1 MFYHHVARRG
11 RAPQVAWVQVA
22 LPSSDKWF
30 WCHFHF
36 KSYFHFS
43 SFWIHSSH
51 PDSDFPK
58 FWKCQK
64 DIQTPYCHTYFME
77 ASPNWS
83 RSDKLIIDNDFEDDI
98 KISSKR
104 ASVNPLAGFL
114 KPLSPASATATA
126 SASSTNS
133 SSSAQAEFSGGS
145 RTQKWIPDRALP
157 KCPRTQKLFPRP
169 PHELKS
175 KNKLIFWKCG
185 RSDRSDR
192 EPTVITLNDYLTLNH
207 P

>member
-1 MFYHHVARRG
+1 
-11 RAPQVAWVQVA
+11 
-22 LPSSDKWF
+22 
-30 WCHFHF
+30 
-36 KSYFHFS
+36 
-43 SFWIHSSH
+43 
-51 PDSDFPK
+51 
-58 FWKCQK
+58 
-64 DIQTPYCHTYFME
+64 ME
-77 ASPNWS
+77 ASPNWI
-83 RSDKLIIDNDFEDDI
+83 RSDKLIIYSDFEGDI

-133 SSSAQAEFSGGS
+133 SSSAQAEFTGGS

-175 KNKLIFWKCG
+175 KNKLIFWKVW
-185 RSDRSDR
+185 SRSDR
-192 EPTVITLNDYLTLNH
+192 EPTVFVCWRESKLQYSLPMPRCEIEACESGKIKWAGNIYVHSCEHAYTHKCTHTKIHKL
-207 P
+207 